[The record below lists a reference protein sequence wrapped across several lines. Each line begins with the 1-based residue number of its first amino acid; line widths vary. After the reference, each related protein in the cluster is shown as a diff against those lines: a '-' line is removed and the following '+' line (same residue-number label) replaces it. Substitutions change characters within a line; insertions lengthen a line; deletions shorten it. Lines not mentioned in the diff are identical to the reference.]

1 MDKTKTQISL
11 TLWEDDAQ
19 NFDHSKYLGVRVGEI
34 IAVKGAELTTFNG
47 RSLSA
52 SFDSIITFQL
62 DKTGDES
69 YNQFAKK
76 VWAVRCFIQ
85 F

>member
-1 MDKTKTQISL
+1 MIVDNTKTQISL
-11 TLWEDDAQ
+11 TLWGKDAQ
-19 NFDHSKYLGVRVGEI
+19 NFDHSKYIGEI

-69 YNQFAKK
+69 YNHFAKK
-76 VWAVRCFIQ
+76 VRVVRCFIQ
-85 F
+85 I

>member
-1 MDKTKTQISL
+1 MIVDNTKTQISL
-11 TLWEDDAQ
+11 TLWGKDAQ
-19 NFDHSKYLGVRVGEI
+19 NFDHSKYIGEI

-76 VWAVRCFIQ
+76 VRAVRCFIQ